1 MNTIWSKD
9 SLKAYFNEWAVI
21 SFEEAGNPAKQ
32 EAEVNRFFLTLK
44 NQGLYKDMKVMQK
57 FCKTMV

>member
-1 MNTIWSKD
+1 MNTIWSKE

-44 NQGLYKDMKVMQK
+44 N
-57 FCKTMV
+57 